1 MSISKITTDKVKDRV
16 DIEEVVNDYVPLKK
30 KGQNL
35 WACCPFH
42 HEKSPSFSVSPAK
55 QIYKC
60 FGCGAS
66 GDAIQFVME
75 VEGIGFN
82 EAIRQLAQ
90 KYGIEVEEEKA
101 ATPEEVQAY
110 NERESLYIVQGFARD
125 LFAKNLLETDEGKSI
140 GLSYFK
146 ERGFNHSTIEKFD
159 LGYAMDSWDNL
170 YKAATKSGHS
180 EDILLKGGLIL
191 QKEGDPN
198 RKYDR
203 FRGRVVFTIHN
214 LAGKP
219 IAFGARIL
227 TNDKKQPKYIN
238 SPETAVYH
246 KSDVLYGMYQ
256 AKQAIRNEDN
266 CYLVE
271 GYTDVISMHLSG
283 IENVV
288 ASSGT
293 SLTENQIK
301 LIKRFTDNVT
311 VLYDGDSAG
320 IKASL
325 RGIDMLL
332 EGGLN
337 VKAVVFPDGDD
348 PDSYSRK
355 VGSEAFQ
362 NYLSQHARDF
372 IEFKI
377 ELYAEEAAHDPI
389 KRADTVRQVVQSVAK
404 IPDPITR
411 AVYVK
416 ESARLLQ
423 MEEEIVL
430 AELNKILLK
439 GQKDSYFKGK
449 GQQEPVAPPETP
461 FETFLPEEKPKISS
475 RDAVAIQEREMLRLL
490 VTYGFEKVSEDLH
503 VCEYLI
509 QETGEL
515 EFETPVYRK
524 IFVEYKRALKKGVLP
539 DADYF
544 IKSDDAEIKS
554 EVINMIS
561 QRHEMSNNW
570 EAKHLI
576 FTTKESDDLSRTTFN
591 EIHRLKRRVLEKM
604 VDETIQK
611 LKIAEEEG
619 KVDEVSDF
627 QMVLMTLND
636 SLRKINKQ
644 LGTVKSR

>member
-1 MSISKITTDKVKDRV
+1 MSLSKITTDKVKDRV
-16 DIEEVVNDYVPLKK
+16 DIEEVINDYVPLKK

-60 FGCGAS
+60 FGCSAS
-66 GDAIQFVME
+66 GDAIQFVMDI
-75 VEGIGFN
+75 EGIGFN

-110 NERESLYIVQGFARD
+110 NERESLYIVQSFARD
-125 LFAKNLLETDEGKSI
+125 LFSKNLLESEEGKSI

-146 ERGFNHSTIEKFD
+146 ERGFNQSTIQKFD
-159 LGYAMDSWDNL
+159 LGYAMDSWDHL
-170 YKAATKSGHS
+170 HKSASKAGHS

-191 QKEGDPN
+191 QKEGDPS

-238 SPETAVYH
+238 SPETAIYH
-246 KSDVLYGMYQ
+246 KSDVLYGIYQ
-256 AKQAIRNEDN
+256 AKQAIRSEDN

-311 VLYDGDSAG
+311 VLYDGDAAG

-362 NYLSQHARDF
+362 KYLGENARDF

-377 ELYAEEAAHDPI
+377 ALYEEEAANDPI

-430 AELNKILLK
+430 SELNKILLK
-439 GQKDSYFKGK
+439 GQKEAYFKGK
-449 GQQEPVAPPETP
+449 GQMEPPPGPPPPFPPMEESP
-461 FETFLPEEKPKISS
+461 FETFLPEEKPKVST
-475 RDAVAIQEREMLRLL
+475 RDIVANQEREMLRLL

-509 QETGEL
+509 QETSEL
-515 EFETPVYRK
+515 EFTTPIYRN
-524 IFVEYKRALKKGVLP
+524 IFIEYKRALKKGVLP

-544 IKSDDAEIKS
+544 IKSDNAEIKS

-570 EAKHLI
+570 QSKHMI
-576 FTTKESDDLSRTTFN
+576 YTSREYDDLS
-591 EIHRLKRRVLEKM
+591 
-604 VDETIQK
+604 
-611 LKIAEEEG
+611 
-619 KVDEVSDF
+619 
-627 QMVLMTLND
+627 
-636 SLRKINKQ
+636 
-644 LGTVKSR
+644 

>member
-1 MSISKITTDKVKDRV
+1 MGLSNITTEKVKERV
-16 DIEEVVNDYVPLKK
+16 DIEEVVNDYVSLKK

-42 HEKSPSFSVSPAK
+42 NEKSPSFSVSPAK

-60 FGCGAS
+60 FGCGAA
-66 GDAIQFVME
+66 GDALKFVMD

-82 EAIRQLAQ
+82 EAIKHLAQ
-90 KYGIEVEEEKA
+90 KYGIEIEEDKA

-110 NERESLYIVQGFARD
+110 NERESLYIVQGFAKD
-125 LFAKNLLETDEGKSI
+125 QFSKNLLESEEGKSV

-146 ERGFNHSTIEKFD
+146 ERGFNLSTIEKFD
-159 LGYAMDSWDNL
+159 LGYAMDSWDHLHNAAN
-170 YKAATKSGHS
+170 KAGHS
-180 EDILLKGGLIL
+180 DDILLKGGLIL
-191 QKEGDPN
+191 QKEGDPS

-238 SPETAVYH
+238 SPETAIYH
-246 KSDVLYGMYQ
+246 KSDVLYGIYQ
-256 AKQAIRNEDN
+256 AKQAIRSKDN

-311 VLYDGDSAG
+311 VLYDGDAAG

-337 VKAVVFPDGDD
+337 VKAVVFPEGDD

-362 NYLSQHARDF
+362 QYLKEHARDF
-372 IEFKI
+372 IAFKI

-411 AVYVK
+411 SVYVK
-416 ESARLLQ
+416 ESARLLK
-423 MEEEIVL
+423 MDEDIVL

-439 GQKDSYFKGK
+439 GQKDAYFKEK
-449 GQQEPVAPPETP
+449 QQGPPPDAPDTP
-461 FETFLPEEKPKISS
+461 FEEFLPEEKNKWSS
-475 RDAVAIQEREMLRLL
+475 ADVLAKQEREMMRLL
-490 VTYGFEKVSEDLH
+490 VTYGFEKVSDDLH

-509 QETGEL
+509 QETGDVS
-515 EFETPVYRK
+515 FGTPIYQRL
-524 IFVEYKRALKKGVLP
+524 FVEYKRALKKGVLP

-544 IKSDDAEIKS
+544 IKLDDEELKR

-561 QRHEMSNNW
+561 QRHEMSDNW
-570 EAKHLI
+570 EQKHMI
-576 FTTKESDDLSRTTFN
+576 YTNRESDDLSKTTFN
-591 EIHRLKRRVLEKM
+591 EILRLKRRVLEKM
-604 VDETIQK
+604 VDETME
-611 LKIAEEEG
+611 KIRLAEEGG
-619 KVDEVSDF
+619 KEEEVTEF
-627 QMVLMTLND
+627 QMVLISLNG
-636 SLRKINKQ
+636 SLREINKQ